1 MVIGID
7 SDIKFS
13 DFLSG
18 FPNKIENERPS
29 EISLE
34 PIPKLR
40 KKEYK
45 KKLEESIEFR
55 IDLDLDIYHPGLKI
69 GNNLPHDD
77 TDPVYIEPDNW
88 GPEDWPNYHDRCAS
102 YKCSKFLYHVGS
114 YYEGVKVYNFD
125 GDGVCKLF
133 CIECWKKITIDHQD
147 TEVKKLIKRK
157 RRGLNQPPFMNQLP
171 MRKEDR
177 P

>member
-1 MVIGID
+1 MSTMVIGID

-55 IDLDLDIYHPGLKI
+55 IDLDSR
-69 GNNLPHDD
+69 
-77 TDPVYIEPDNW
+77 YIPSRSEN
-88 GPEDWPNYHDRCAS
+88 R
-102 YKCSKFLYHVGS
+102 
-114 YYEGVKVYNFD
+114 
-125 GDGVCKLF
+125 
-133 CIECWKKITIDHQD
+133 
-147 TEVKKLIKRK
+147 
-157 RRGLNQPPFMNQLP
+157 
-171 MRKEDR
+171 
-177 P
+177 